1 MPSNGIIIDHTGPD
15 DQIRHTTRVDLV
27 EVSQQF
33 YVSIKVFY
41 NLRKLLY
48 NNKCV

>member
-15 DQIRHTTRVDLV
+15 DQISHTTRVDLV

-33 YVSIKVFY
+33 YISIKVFY

-48 NNKCV
+48 NNKI